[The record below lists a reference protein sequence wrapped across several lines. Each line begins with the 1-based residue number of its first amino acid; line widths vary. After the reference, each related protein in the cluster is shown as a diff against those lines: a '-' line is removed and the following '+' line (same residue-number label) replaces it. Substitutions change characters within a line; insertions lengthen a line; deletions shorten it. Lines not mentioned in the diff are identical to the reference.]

1 MQENGNKNPK
11 IALKIAGRTSKKH
24 VRSPFN

>member
-11 IALKIAGRTSKKH
+11 IALEIAGRTSKKH
-24 VRSPFN
+24 IEVTI